1 MYEFRYDYI
10 KTKHQNNVKLCY
22 ANAYGFI
29 IHIKTEDVYE
39 NITNDVKKRLDT
51 SSYKVDGP
59 LPIGK
64 KKVIT

>member
-10 KTKHQNNVKLCY
+10 KTKHQNN
-22 ANAYGFI
+22 
-29 IHIKTEDVYE
+29 IKTEDVYE

-64 KKVIT
+64 KKVIV